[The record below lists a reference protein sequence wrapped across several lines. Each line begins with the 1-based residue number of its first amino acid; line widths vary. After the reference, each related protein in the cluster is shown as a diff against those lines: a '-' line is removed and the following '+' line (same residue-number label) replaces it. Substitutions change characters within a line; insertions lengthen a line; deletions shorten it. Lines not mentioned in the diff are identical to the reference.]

1 MAKKNTKK
9 VEETHENEIIDIP
22 PVKSIEKEEGTLEA
36 LEGITKGVIAPMT
49 KNMNWLSLQEL
60 ESNERMLRMLVLYY
74 EQMLRIDEVEG
85 RPVMSENR
93 NKYTRLSTLHKRL
106 MGYIE
111 NKVLK
116 LEDYVWED

>member
-22 PVKSIEKEEGTLEA
+22 PVKSLEKEEGTLEA

-106 MGYIE
+106 MEYIE